1 MAQPQPVKTPIA
13 PGIIARVVAGVKFMV
28 KGGDLV
34 WMGPGQ
40 PIVPSPQTQVDVIG
54 RQFDY
59 TTGFNTQTVPR
70 NEEAVS
76 FQDLRGLADACDI
89 VRLLIE
95 TRKDQVSRLSFKISY
110 FDEDTKPDA
119 RCKAIEQTLR
129 FPDQEHTWKDWIR
142 MVLEDLLVID
152 AATIYPR
159 KTIGGQPYALEPMD
173 GSLIKRV
180 LDVTGRTPSPD
191 EGPAYQQ
198 VIKGIAAVDYN
209 RDELIYKPRN
219 VRTHKVY
226 GYSPVE
232 QIVTTI
238 NIALRRQLYQL
249 QYFTEGSTPDLIFG
263 VPASWTPDQI
273 KTFELYFNAKLS
285 GNTDQRSRATFVPEG
300 VKPID
305 TKEKALT
312 DEFDQ
317 WIARIACYAFGI
329 SHQAF
334 VKEVNKATA
343 GTAKDMA
350 IEEGLEPI
358 MGWIVDLMNLILAK
372 YFDAPDLCFGW
383 ADEQDHDPLQQA
395 QINAIYLT
403 NKVVT
408 PDEVRADLGRDPLT
422 PEQVKLL
429 TPPPPPGL
437 GGVDADGKPLPI
449 GAPKPGLPADGDPAP
464 TSQETADDAAKAALL
479 KAQKK
484 SPYLSRRSIVSAPQ

>member
-1 MAQPQPVKTPIA
+1 MTQPVKTPIA

-28 KGGDLV
+28 RGGDTV

-40 PIVPSPQTQVDVIG
+40 PIIPSPQTQEDVKG

-59 TTGFNTQTVPR
+59 ITGFNTRTTPR
-70 NEEAVS
+70 DEENVS
-76 FQDLRGLADACDI
+76 FYQLRAFADGLDI
-89 VRLLIE
+89 LRLVIE
-95 TRKDQVSRLSFKISY
+95 TRKDQISRLKWKIVY
-110 FDEDTKPDA
+110 KDADKKPDA
-119 RCKAIEQTLR
+119 RCQKIQDALAL
-129 FPDQEHTWKDWIR
+129 PDQVHTWKDWIR
-142 MVLEDLLVID
+142 MILEDLLVID
-152 AATIYPR
+152 APTIYPR
-159 KTIGGQPYALEPMD
+159 PTLGGGLYALEPMD
-173 GSLIKRV
+173 GALIKRV
-180 LDVTGRTPSPD
+180 LDVNGRTPDPAD
-191 EGPAYQQ
+191 GPAYQQ
-198 VIKGIAAVDYN
+198 IVKGIAAVDYT

-219 VRTHKVY
+219 LRTHKVY

-232 QIVTTI
+232 QIITTI
-238 NIALRRQLYQL
+238 NIAIRRQLYQL
-249 QYFTEGSTPDLIFG
+249 QYYTEGSTPDLVFS
-263 VPASWTPDQI
+263 VPSSWTPDQI
-273 KTFELYFNAKLS
+273 KAFELYWNAKLS
-285 GNTDQRSRATFVPEG
+285 GNTDQRRRTSFVPDG

-317 WIARIACYAFGI
+317 WIARIVCYAFGI

-343 GTAKDMA
+343 GTAKDIA

-358 MGWIVDLMNLILAK
+358 MEWIVDLMELILSK
-372 YFDAPDLCFGW
+372 QFKAPDLCFAW

-395 QINAIYLT
+395 QINQIYVAA
-403 NKVVT
+403 KVLT

-422 PEQVKLL
+422 PEQKAEL

-437 GGVDADGKPLPI
+437 GGVGPDGKPLAP

-464 TSQETADDAAKAALL
+464 TSQETAEDAAKAALL

-484 SPYLSRRSIVSAPQ
+484 SPYLSRRSIVNARQ